1 MVEEMYK
8 EEFGDSEMNC
18 NLSSENNTVKGK
30 RDDVQESD
38 NINNNNNKWEESQDN
53 LVTVDSVQVQPQAE
67 MDRVVNV
74 ENVVMNSGTG
84 KLQGDQN
91 QQRLGMNN
99 NNNSSSNFY
108 SISTNENGGDGGLMG
123 TSTHATYDLSELGN
137 FTVGSHVSLAL
148 ELRNCESDG
157 FAMSD
162 DAIQKR
168 RKQTLSSSPETDLLD
183 YHFTDSGKQQHR
195 FGNPHLLHEF
205 VV

>member
-1 MVEEMYK
+1 MANWFINARVRLWKPMVEEMYK

-91 QQRLGMNN
+91 QQRLGLNN

-108 SISTNENGGDGGLMG
+108 S
-123 TSTHATYDLSELGN
+123 Y
-137 FTVGSHVSLAL
+137 
-148 ELRNCESDG
+148 
-157 FAMSD
+157 
-162 DAIQKR
+162 
-168 RKQTLSSSPETDLLD
+168 
-183 YHFTDSGKQQHR
+183 
-195 FGNPHLLHEF
+195 
-205 VV
+205 

>member
-1 MVEEMYK
+1 MWHQPY
-8 EEFGDSEMNC
+8 
-18 NLSSENNTVKGK
+18 
-30 RDDVQESD
+30 
-38 NINNNNNKWEESQDN
+38 NKWEETQDN

-67 MDRVVNV
+67 LDRGVNV
-74 ENVVMNSGTG
+74 ENVVMDSGTG

-99 NNNSSSNFY
+99 NNNFY
-108 SISTNENGGDGGLMG
+108 SISTNQNDGGLMG
-123 TSTHATYDLSELGN
+123 CSTHATYDLSELGN

-162 DAIQKR
+162 DAIRKR
-168 RKQTLSSSPETDLLD
+168 RNQALASSPETDLLD